1 MKRLGIL
8 LLLTILTGCST
19 HMSRIEYQGAGNPA
33 LAGHKQISHVEVIDD
48 RGTDKD
54 WLGAIRGG
62 YGNRLKTLRTDKPT
76 EQVVKDVYIQALTES
91 KFYTSSNKGGYR
103 LRVVLSK
110 FDCSYY
116 FNREAH
122 AHFTVSVFENGTNK
136 EIFTK
141 PYRVD
146 EVEGGV
152 GAGIF
157 GDVDTLRQLAE
168 RTLNKAVD
176 SHLQDPNFVDALNT
190 KVHDNTEARL
200 LELKRLLDKGVLQQ
214 EEYDAKR
221 AAIVD
226 EI

>member
-1 MKRLGIL
+1 MKHFCIL
-8 LLLTILTGCST
+8 LLLTTLAGCST
-19 HMSRIEYQGAGNPA
+19 HMSRIEYQSTGNPA
-33 LAGHKQISHVEVIDD
+33 LAGQQQISQVEVIDD
-48 RGTDKD
+48 RGTEKN

-62 YGNRLKTLRTDKPT
+62 YGNRLKTLRTEKPT
-76 EQVVKDVYIQALTES
+76 DQVVKDVYIQALKGS
-91 KFYTSSNKGGYR
+91 KLYTSANKGDYR

-122 AHFTVSVFENGTNK
+122 AHFTVSLFENGTNK
-136 EIFTK
+136 EVFTK
-141 PYRVD
+141 SYRAD

-176 SHLQDPNFVDALNT
+176 SHLQDPNFVSALNT
-190 KVHDNTEARL
+190 KTQANTEVRL
-200 LELKRLLDKGVLQQ
+200 LELKGLFEKGLIDQG
-214 EEYDAKR
+214 EYEAKR
-221 AAIVD
+221 AVIVN